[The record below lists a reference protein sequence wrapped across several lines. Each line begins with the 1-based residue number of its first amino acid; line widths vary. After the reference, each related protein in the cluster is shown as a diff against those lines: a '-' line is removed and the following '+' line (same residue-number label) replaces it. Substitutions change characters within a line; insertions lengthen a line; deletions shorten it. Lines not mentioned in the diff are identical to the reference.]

1 MHRPLLVCYLLL
13 WICNTNHTCTC
24 IPYVWLYCG
33 FQISW
38 KLFLRRSGVILNHLQ
53 KGCSHWTPKEWSFC
67 ILGVLYHL
75 SLLLVKQ
82 KKFQIWIHVY
92 LNSPLNWVGYIHL
105 YLYKFVLPRTR
116 MSHGK
121 RQKDYIWYGTK
132 MAP

>member
-1 MHRPLLVCYLLL
+1 MHTLCMALL
-13 WICNTNHTCTC
+13 WLPDLLKALFEEEWCNLES
-24 IPYVWLYCG
+24 PAKRM
-33 FQISW
+33 QS
-38 KLFLRRSGVILNHLQ
+38 LNT
-53 KGCSHWTPKEWSFC
+53 KREDFFC

-121 RQKDYIWYGTK
+121 RQKDYI
-132 MAP
+132 